1 LSPIRLIGRT
11 IIAASVVAGVGLA
24 VVPNAAADPDA
35 TVQSP
40 GVPGPVSF
48 PGPTADNADPAA
60 VAACPMFA
68 DALDASAA
76 YYGDFADA
84 LETYAQPDYQ
94 DPATTSSNTVGRTA
108 LRQSAA
114 VAMDAANTP
123 GLSPDISNPMRSW
136 SFSATKLLIKMG
148 LRGGGES
155 LNTTAN
161 EMNDNATKVQEACA
175 AAGTHA

>member
-1 LSPIRLIGRT
+1 M
-11 IIAASVVAGVGLA
+11 IAASISLGVGLA
-24 VVPNAAADPDA
+24 VVPCATADPGD
-35 TVQSP
+35 TVQNP

-48 PGPTADNADPAA
+48 AGPTADNADPAA
-60 VAACPMFA
+60 VAACPQFGE
-68 DALDASAA
+68 ALDASSA

-84 LETYAQPDYQ
+84 LETYSEPDYQ
-94 DPATTSSNTVGRTA
+94 DPATSSSNTVGRTA

-123 GLSPDISNPMRSW
+123 GLTPEISDPMRSW
-136 SFSATKLLIKMG
+136 SFGATKLLIKMG

-155 LNTTAN
+155 LNATAN
-161 EMNDNATKVQEACA
+161 EMNDNATKVQQACA

>member
-1 LSPIRLIGRT
+1 VIGQT
-11 IIAASVVAGVGLA
+11 IIAASVVACVGLA
-24 VVPNAAADPDA
+24 VVPSAAADPDD
-35 TVQSP
+35 TVQDP
-40 GVPGPVSF
+40 GTPGPVTVA
-48 PGPTADNADPAA
+48 GPTSDNADPAA
-60 VAACPMFA
+60 VTACSQFA
-68 DALDASAA
+68 DALDASSS

-94 DPATTSSNTVGRTA
+94 DPATSSSNTVGRTA

-114 VAMDAANTP
+114 VAMDSANTP
-123 GLSPDISNPMRSW
+123 GLGPDIADPMRSW
-136 SFSATKLLIKMG
+136 SFGATKLLIKMG

-161 EMNDNATKVQEACA
+161 EMNDNATKVQTACA

>member
-1 LSPIRLIGRT
+1 MRSVRAIRRT
-11 IIAASVVAGVGLA
+11 IIAASVAASIGLA
-24 VVPNAAADPDA
+24 VVPGAAADPGDTA
-35 TVQSP
+35 QSP

-48 PGPTADNADPAA
+48 AGPTADNADPAA
-60 VAACPMFA
+60 LAACPKFA

-94 DPATTSSNTVGRTA
+94 DPATSSSNTVGRTA

-114 VAMDAANTP
+114 AAMDAANTP
-123 GLSPDISNPMRSW
+123 GLGPDIANPMRSW
-136 SFSATKLLIKMG
+136 SFGATKLLIKMG

-161 EMNDNATKVQEACA
+161 EMNDSATKVQEACA